1 MASQE
6 FESGRPGESA
16 VEVSR
21 IIERSLRDSM
31 ALDIESLVI
40 LSGLK
45 VWHVKCDV
53 HVLDHDGNLMDACS
67 LAALAALTVFRR
79 PDVSIVADLPY
90 YLPMGS
96 FIESLTI

>member
-6 FESGRPGESA
+6 FESGRPGELA

-79 PDVSIVADLPY
+79 PDVSMVAHLPCF
-90 YLPMGS
+90 LPKGHLV
-96 FIESLTI
+96 ES